1 MRPLLHDTN
10 IDNQALN
17 AMSNFH
23 SAVVDEV
30 KSAIQANDVVVVGMK
45 TNPVVTQARKMLN
58 EKNITFKYIEH
69 GSYVSKW
76 KERLAIKLWSG
87 WPTFPQ
93 VFYKGLLIGGA
104 ADLKKYIDAGK
115 LK

>member
-1 MRPLLHDTN
+1 MRPILQQTE
-10 IDNQALN
+10 IDNQALS
-17 AMSNFH
+17 AMTSFH

-30 KSAIQANDVVVVGMK
+30 KSAIQTNDVVVVGMK

-58 EKNITFKYIEH
+58 DKNITFKYIEH

-93 VFYKGLLIGGA
+93 VFHKGVLIGGA
-104 ADLKKYIDAGK
+104 KDLQKYIEAGK